1 MRSATVKK
9 KSLKLNAIFNGF
21 YQILSLL
28 APLITTPYVSRVL
41 GPDALGNY
49 SYYYSIL
56 SYFSL
61 IAVFGFNDYGTK
73 AIAAVRDNKNEKS
86 RIFWGI
92 FSTKLIISLLCLIT
106 YFSVVFFLFSN
117 NTTAIFIFLGMSLY
131 IISTLVDP
139 TFYFQGEENFVS
151 ISLRNG
157 LMRILTI
164 VLIFVF
170 VNDSSDLIP
179 YTLVLSV
186 GNLFATIIMFF
197 SFKKTDL
204 VKIDFKN
211 LAILHHLKSA
221 FPFFV
226 PSLAVSLFS
235 SLNQT
240 MLGALVEDSVKGGY
254 FSQATKIVT
263 ILATFA
269 GSLSIIMLSRMSYLI
284 NSGQKNEV
292 ERKIKQTLQA
302 YWVVA
307 LPLFWGILS
316 VNRDLVPVFLGEE
329 FTPAIIDLYIL
340 CPLILFSPFS
350 GLLGSLYFRPQNK
363 IWIQT
368 SILLLASLLNIAIS
382 TVLIPLLQD
391 IGTSLAR
398 LIAEFIQIPLLIF
411 FVRKTIPLKIIFK
424 DFIKPFDNSL
434 IMFLSVTLIHNI
446 LTNHFIPGLCLFFE
460 IVLGILIYCILEYF
474 TKEPFFCNFVTLLLA
489 KMKRV
494 LRITK

>member
-1 MRSATVKK
+1 M
-9 KSLKLNAIFNGF
+9 
-21 YQILSLL
+21 
-28 APLITTPYVSRVL
+28 
-41 GPDALGNY
+41 D
-49 SYYYSIL
+49 
-56 SYFSL
+56 
-61 IAVFGFNDYGTK
+61 
-73 AIAAVRDNKNEKS
+73 
-86 RIFWGI
+86 
-92 FSTKLIISLLCLIT
+92 
-106 YFSVVFFLFSN
+106 FF
-117 NTTAIFIFLGMSLY
+117 
-131 IISTLVDP
+131 V
-139 TFYFQGEENFVS
+139 
-151 ISLRNG
+151 
-157 LMRILTI
+157 
-164 VLIFVF
+164 
-170 VNDSSDLIP
+170 
-179 YTLVLSV
+179 
-186 GNLFATIIMFF
+186 